1 MTRARA
7 LALGLTLLAGAG
19 GWYVSGLSSAAGEV
33 RIEAEGRYREGRG
46 RTGREGPRS
55 TALTIETPDL
65 QFANGSGMGTACS
78 GTNPTTTASGQTIT
92 WPTRAGNR
100 TCMKGG
106 EFSNIANGDLV
117 ILGANQFAIQ
127 PGGTGTGALGV
138 SLWGAGKNWT
148 PGSEAINGADW
159 DVIGSA
165 SAPTITANAAVA
177 PDGQTTAERVQ
188 IPATSGGAAY
198 SFVYAN
204 AGCSGV
210 ATTKSLSCFVKGTST
225 SGTIDLAW
233 GGGAG
238 GWDHN
243 DCNYVSTSWT
253 RCRLPFANAGSASL
267 FSFGNMTAQCGT
279 NRSAADF
286 YVWGCQ
292 CEDAASI
299 SPYMPTAVGSTA
311 TRAAESAPSVSV
323 TSGAAMSLQATA
335 VAPYSFAYNPGI
347 APAASLSFD
356 AANEVVVPVTGS
368 KVRCDIN
375 IAGSHSYAM
384 ATRNLQDP
392 APEYAGSCSYAS
404 GSRTAC
410 LNDECRSTAGA
421 LTLPTGAATVWLG
434 GLQDG
439 GVPNMTVKNICFDSG
454 SACKVNASAV
464 VCPPTV
470 GESSTI
476 ALFGN
481 SIMLGV
487 TAEAPGVTIKDEM
500 DSRLCSRSR
509 ATAQFAV
516 SGAKINTG
524 ANSCL
529 DQYTTNIKGHAYA
542 AVATQCGINDILNGT
557 SGLDTWAKMESLLAD
572 VVYDG
577 GFHVILGNLTPCQGY
592 GGCSAAEVA
601 AFNAAEANWC
611 ADAGSRATC
620 LDHHTQFGTGSTEK
634 INSITLGTLLGTKC
648 IPSTDALHPN
658 GFCTVGMADSFV
670 SGVADAGL

>member
-1 MTRARA
+1 MNRWRSF
-7 LALGLTLLAGAG
+7 LLAAG
-19 GWYVSGLSSAAGEV
+19 VAVVGVSGYFIQTENGTLAPIA
-33 RIEAEGRYREGRG
+33 RERVERG
-46 RTGREGPRS
+46 RFPRGGPERG
-55 TALTIETPDL
+55 AVAPPQFE
-65 QFANGSGMGTACS
+65 FANGTGMGTACS
-78 GTNPTTTASGQTIT
+78 GTNPTTAATGQTIT
-92 WPTRAGNR
+92 WPARAGNR

-127 PGGTGTGALGV
+127 PGGSGTGALGV

-159 DVIGSA
+159 SVIGSA
-165 SAPTITANAAVA
+165 SAPTVTANYAVA
-177 PDGQTTAERVQ
+177 PDGTTTAERVQ
-188 IPATSGGAAY
+188 AAATTGGSAY

-210 ATTKSLSCFVKGTST
+210 ATTKSLSCFFRGTSG

-243 DCNYVSTSWT
+243 DCSYVPTSWT
-253 RCRLPFANAGSASL
+253 RCRLPFANASAASL
-267 FSFGNMTAQCGT
+267 FSFGNMTAECGT

-286 YVWGCQ
+286 LVWGCQ
-292 CEDAASI
+292 CEDADTV
-299 SPYMPTAVGSTA
+299 SPYMPTAIGGTA
-311 TRAAESAPSVSV
+311 TRAAEAAPSASFTASGGAVS
-323 TSGAAMSLQATA
+323 AKATA
-335 VAPYSFAYNPGI
+335 VAAYSFADYS
-347 APAASLSFD
+347 AVTPAASLSFD
-356 AANEVVVPVTGS
+356 SANEVVLPVTGA
-368 KVRCDIN
+368 KMRCDIN
-375 IAGSHSYAM
+375 IAGTHSYAI
-384 ATRNLQDP
+384 ANGNYLDP
-392 APEYAGSCSYAS
+392 APEYSGSCSYAAS
-404 GSRTAC
+404 ARAAC
-410 LNDECRSTAGA
+410 LNDACRSTSGA

-439 GVPNMTVKNICFDSG
+439 GVANMTVKNICFDSG
-454 SACKVNASAV
+454 SACKVTASTV
-464 VCPPTV
+464 VCPPAV

-487 TAEAPGVTIKDEM
+487 TAEAPGVTIKEEM
-500 DSRLCSRSR
+500 DARLCSRSR
-509 ATAQFAV
+509 ATAQFSV
-516 SGAKINTG
+516 SGAKINTD

-557 SGLDTWAKMESLLAD
+557 TGVDAWAMMESLLRD

-577 GFHVILGNLTPCQGY
+577 GFHVVLGNLTPCQGY
-592 GGCSAAEVA
+592 GGCTTAEVV

-620 LDHHTQFGTGSTEK
+620 LDHYTLLGTGSTEK
-634 INSITLGTLLGTKC
+634 INSITAGTLLGTKC
-648 IPSTDALHPN
+648 IPSTDALHPD
-658 GFCTVGMADSFV
+658 GYCTVLMADSFAA
-670 SGVADAGL
+670 GVTDAGL